1 MLGPSRP
8 RLPCNACHCQAALRY
23 HPLSCKP
30 VTRPSCT
37 ACRCAGP
44 QVLVTS
50 PPASNGSPPVCACLN
65 LPRPPQRF
73 CFPCRHGAAS
83 PTTRD
88 QPLQLVHAMFCSS
101 WSFPRILPCVAI
113 RCNSCFGCRQ
123 CAAVQHASTWLRF
136 PADGN
141 WQRACWPGAQTGT
154 ARGARRRSQSWRRSQ
169 GKCSLSRPPVSCPR
183 GCLRKIAS
191 TVHLT
196 VHLIQAPS
204 ISP

>member
-83 PTTRD
+83 PTTRA

-101 WSFPRILPCVAI
+101 WSFPRILPCVAFMLWMPPMCGGTACQHVAQVP
-113 RCNSCFGCRQ
+113 RRRQLAACLLAGC
-123 CAAVQHASTWLRF
+123 
-136 PADGN
+136 ADGHSEG
-141 WQRACWPGAQTGT
+141 GAETV
-154 ARGARRRSQSWRRSQ
+154 AIVA
-169 GKCSLSRPPVSCPR
+169 PVSGQVLFIPSAGELSPR
-183 GCLRKIAS
+183 L
-191 TVHLT
+191 
-196 VHLIQAPS
+196 
-204 ISP
+204 SPQNCIDCSSHSSPNSGPIDFPIMR